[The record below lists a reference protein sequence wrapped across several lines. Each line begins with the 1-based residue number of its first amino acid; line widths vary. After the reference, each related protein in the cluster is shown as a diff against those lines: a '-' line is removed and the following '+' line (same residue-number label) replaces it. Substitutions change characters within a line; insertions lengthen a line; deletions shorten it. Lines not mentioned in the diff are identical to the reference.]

1 MKQNPLLSD
10 LWGKIINDPIARAA
24 LARRSHEHFFALY
37 LPHYVKYKTA
47 PFQKEL
53 FALTEDTSIPIVA
66 VTAFRGSAKSTI
78 MNMSLSL
85 WSILGIQQAK
95 FVLVV
100 GQTIQQARQHLK
112 NIKTELESN
121 ELLRQDLGPFQEEE
135 NEWQM
140 ASLVIPKY
148 GARIMAVSIDQSVR
162 GFRHGAHR
170 PDLIIADDIE
180 DLNSVQTREGRDKT
194 YQLLTGEFL
203 PTGDIHTR
211 LVVVGNLLHEDCLL
225 KRLQRDIENDDLD
238 GAYRE
243 FALLDDDGECRWP
256 GKYPTPAD
264 IEKQRKKIG
273 NEASWQREFLLCII
287 SDEDRVVFP
296 EWIQYYD
303 TPPAM
308 EDVRFVGTGI
318 DLAISM
324 RDTADYTA
332 MVSAYVSG
340 YGEDM
345 KIYIVPHV
353 INKRMGFKQTI
364 EEAKSLSLSLGRG
377 EHPTQMYVEDVA
389 YQRSAIEQL
398 IAEGV
403 PAEAV
408 QLLGQDKRARLM
420 TTSHLIQSGMI
431 LFPRRG
437 AELLITQLTGF
448 GKEKH
453 DDLADAF
460 STLILPVLGMRQDCG
475 HLSDLAELNNSL
487 RRGGDNI
494 LFKQF

>member
-1 MKQNPLLSD
+1 MHQNPLLTD

-37 LPHYVKYKTA
+37 LPHYVKFKTA
-47 PFQKEL
+47 AFQKEL

-78 MNMSLSL
+78 MNLSYVL
-85 WSILGIQQAK
+85 WAILGAQQAK
-95 FVLVV
+95 FVLII
-100 GQTIQQARQHLK
+100 GQTIQQARQHLR
-112 NIKTELESN
+112 NIRTELEGN
-121 ELLRQDLGPFQEEE
+121 DLLRMDLWPVEEEE

-148 GARIMAVSIDQSVR
+148 GARIMAASIDQSVR
-162 GFRHGAHR
+162 GFRHGPHR

-180 DLNSVQTREGRDKT
+180 DLSSVQTREGRDKT
-194 YQLLTGEFL
+194 YQLLTGEIL
-203 PTGDIHTR
+203 PAGDVHTR
-211 LVVVGNLLHEDCLL
+211 LIVVGNLLHEDCLL
-225 KRLQRDIENDDLD
+225 KRLQRDIENGDLD
-238 GAYRE
+238 GTYRE
-243 FALLDDDGECRWP
+243 FALIDDDGECRWP
-256 GKYPTPAD
+256 GKYPKPAD
-264 IEKQRKKIG
+264 IERQRKKIG
-273 NEASWQREFLLCII
+273 NEASWQREFLLCIV

-296 EWIQYYD
+296 EWIHYYVA
-303 TPPAM
+303 PPAI
-308 EDVRFVGTGI
+308 EDVRFIATGI

-332 MVSAYVSG
+332 MVSAYICG
-340 YGEDM
+340 FGEDM
-345 KIYIVPHV
+345 KIYILPRVV
-353 INKRMGFKQTI
+353 NKRMGFKETI
-364 EEAKSLSLSLGRG
+364 EEAKSLSFSLGRG
-377 EHPTQMYVEDVA
+377 KHPTQMYVEDVA

-403 PAEAV
+403 PAESV

-431 LFPRRG
+431 VFPIRG

-448 GKEKH
+448 GKERH

-460 STLILPVLGMRQDCG
+460 TTLILPVLGMRQDCG
-475 HLSDLAELNNSL
+475 HLSDFAEINNSL
-487 RRGGDNI
+487 RKDGDNI
-494 LFKQF
+494 LLMQF